1 MVSYDRIVRE
11 LLELVQIELYG
22 VGGVLHGGA
31 LLVSAFRE
39 GALNLYVYRDGGLER
54 LNKGRVS
61 FYAEP
66 PYGSRRVVIARDVA
80 EGREQH
86 VLLGIRVDKPGE
98 EEPLAGDMRPMRVF
112 GLADDGRRVVVSAS
126 TEREIG
132 VYAIEEG
139 SSWKVVDL
147 PGFAAVTHA
156 RGDIAVG
163 FGALRGSDG
172 SFQVFVVDIG
182 RGELRIHDPPSGS
195 GYMPVVAGDKVLY
208 VLEGPLEARLMQ
220 LDPETMEAEPL
231 ELPGRDLEEF
241 RPVAFNYL
249 RIGPN
254 GEVIA
259 IARRNGRSAIFIDGH
274 RIPAPEG
281 MHSNAYILGDRVVA
295 THTSL
300 TTPHRVVEI
309 DPETGEYRVLL
320 EGRKPEWLGEAL
332 GGTGFEWVESF
343 DGERVPTFI
352 LYSGRAPKPG
362 PTVVLIHGGPF
373 SEDADSWDVIA
384 ASLASLG
391 LHVVMPNYRG
401 STGYGDEWRRKIL
414 GDPCGAELEDVTAAA
429 EWARRSGLASR
440 LYVMGY
446 SYGGYLTLC
455 SLVKK
460 PGLYRAGVA
469 GASVADWEEM
479 YQLSDA
485 VFRSFIEYLFAGR
498 KELMRDRSP
507 AAHVENLRE
516 PLCIVHPQN
525 DSRTPLKPVLH
536 FMEKASEL
544 GKRFEAHI
552 APDMGHTINTN
563 EDAIKILL
571 PALLFLARQEAE
583 AQDKS

>member
-1 MVSYDRIVRE
+1 MASYDRIVRE

-39 GALNLYVYRDGGLER
+39 GALNLYVYHDGDLER
-54 LNKGRVS
+54 LNRGRVS

-98 EEPLAGDMRPMRVF
+98 EEPLAGGMRPMRIF

-132 VYAIEEG
+132 VYAVEEG

-163 FGALRGSDG
+163 FGALRGRDG
-172 SFQVFVVDIG
+172 SFQVFVVDIS
-182 RGELRIHDPPSGS
+182 RGELRIHDPPGGS

-208 VLEGPLEARLMQ
+208 VLEGPSEAKLMQ

-231 ELPGRDLEEF
+231 ELPGSDLEEF
-241 RPVAFNYL
+241 RPIAFNYL

-259 IARRNGRSAIFIDGH
+259 VARRNGRSAIFIDGH

-281 MHSNAYILGDRVVA
+281 MHTNAYVLGDRVVA

-320 EGRKPEWLGEAL
+320 EGRRPEWLGEAL
-332 GGTGFEWVESF
+332 EGTGFKWVESF